1 MQYQRW
7 MDKVNMSAFQDG
19 SIDEGKAILR
29 EVLRMLVAYESL
41 TRALMNSGEK
51 YGHGREWSEEPDLP
65 LILDSQK
72 VFAIILGV
80 YQLEQVG
87 IAGEG
92 WQFVKQV
99 GRLSDG
105 CSLGAVPEK
114 PVDIFNLQDYLYRM
128 SARSNMV
135 DDDQASSPQVQ
146 IFTFLL
152 HRHFNLRFQQSYICT
167 HNMRERYLEF
177 LADGAI
183 FSSKPMMRG
192 VVKSFNGPPVYAC
205 RMQRF

>member
-1 MQYQRW
+1 MEGLEENDIAYLERFIPFDQEANARVSEKQDALFGPLGRWLIQSMKKNISHADLESMQYQRW
-7 MDKVNMSAFQDG
+7 MDKMNMSAFQDG
-19 SIDEGKAILR
+19 SIDEGKAIIR
-29 EVLRMLVAYESL
+29 EVLRMLVAYENL

-51 YGHGREWSEEPDLP
+51 YGNGREWSEEPDLP

-87 IAGEG
+87 IVGEG

-114 PVDIFNLQDYLYRM
+114 AVDIFNLKDYLYRM

-135 DDDQASSPQVQ
+135 DDDQASP
-146 IFTFLL
+146 
-152 HRHFNLRFQQSYICT
+152 LR
-167 HNMRERYLEF
+167 
-177 LADGAI
+177 
-183 FSSKPMMRG
+183 
-192 VVKSFNGPPVYAC
+192 V
-205 RMQRF
+205 